1 MNILHLK
8 MTKDKI
14 SIYKFLKSQDLEKSA
29 VVLFCIAPESQIRTN
44 RHTFFQVNLFSLLKR
59 ENVFHYITYYFIII
73 CLLSDF

>member
-44 RHTFFQVNLFSLLKR
+44 RHTFFQVNLFSLKR

-73 CLLSDF
+73 CLLSGF